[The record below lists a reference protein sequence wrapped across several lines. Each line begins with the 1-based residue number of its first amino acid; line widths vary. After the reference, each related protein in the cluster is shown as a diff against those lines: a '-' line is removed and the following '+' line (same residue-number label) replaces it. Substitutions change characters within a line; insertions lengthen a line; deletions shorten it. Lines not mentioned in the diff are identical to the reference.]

1 MSHSFALHT
10 EGGRDHGDK
19 TRWRDHRDKARW
31 RTRLTLCDY
40 VFLCISACKTY
51 VCTCVCVYALAWS
64 CHSLVV
70 QRGGCPLLG
79 SGGQ

>member
-1 MSHSFALHT
+1 MGT
-10 EGGRDHGDK
+10 RPGGGAIG
-19 TRWRDHRDKARW
+19 TRPGGGTIGDKARW